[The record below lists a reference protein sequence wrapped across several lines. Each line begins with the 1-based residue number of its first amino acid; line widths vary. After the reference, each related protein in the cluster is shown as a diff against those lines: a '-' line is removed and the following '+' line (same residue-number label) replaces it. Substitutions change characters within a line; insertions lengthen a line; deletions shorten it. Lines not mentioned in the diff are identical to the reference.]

1 MFIRNQEERSN
12 TNLLSC
18 KIVRIRDGHADADRM
33 LIRNMSRIYRAIS
46 DICRIKQI
54 SASMRIG
61 KYIRMAIPSQD
72 PPVQCPFTFI
82 GVGIEGEVRAR
93 IDSEKETPWGLKVFF
108 LRLPSLALHS
118 LTAFDTTKSSNPTTS
133 FLLLCHCIPCLCP
146 AQVKS

>member
-82 GVGIEGEVRAR
+82 GVGIEGEVRA
-93 IDSEKETPWGLKVFF
+93 
-108 LRLPSLALHS
+108 
-118 LTAFDTTKSSNPTTS
+118 
-133 FLLLCHCIPCLCP
+133 
-146 AQVKS
+146 